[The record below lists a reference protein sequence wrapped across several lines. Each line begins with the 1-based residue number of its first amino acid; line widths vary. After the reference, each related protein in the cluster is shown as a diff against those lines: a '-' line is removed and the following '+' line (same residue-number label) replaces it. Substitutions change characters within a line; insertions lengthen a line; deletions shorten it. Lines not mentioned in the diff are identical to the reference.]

1 MPFMHSS
8 LVIVIIFPLI
18 IYSSDQNDDRNKD
31 LYFEVLEPC
40 MSFHFYIYF
49 KLCSNFVFLADISY
63 TFRCRL
69 AKNFGVKFVS

>member
-1 MPFMHSS
+1 MPFIRSY
-8 LVIVIIFPLI
+8 LIIVILFPLI

-49 KLCSNFVFLADISY
+49 KLCLNFFLADINY
-63 TFRCRL
+63 TFRCRP